1 MRILL
6 VHGWGF
12 GPWIWNGMMDRL
24 TALMSPLDLEVV
36 PLELGF
42 FGPPTPPQN
51 GHFDVAVGHSLG
63 FLWLLENRLITFD
76 RLVSING
83 FTRFSRAD
91 DFPTGWPGRVVQ
103 RMRKQ
108 LAVDA
113 ESMLAEFMSKSGVEA
128 EFRKHTD
135 WAAVDIAKLDWALEA
150 LINRDGREQWSQ
162 FEGPTRA
169 IAGTLDE
176 IVTPGQ
182 TRACFFE
189 SDVQWLKSNSHCLP
203 LKFPEICAALVR
215 ELIEVT

>member
-1 MRILL
+1 MKILL

-12 GPWIWNGMMDRL
+12 GPWMWNGMIHRL
-24 TALMSPLDLEVV
+24 RALTSPLDLQVV
-36 PLELGF
+36 SLDLGF
-42 FGPPTPPQN
+42 FGAPTPPQN
-51 GHFDVAVGHSLG
+51 GHFDIAIGHSLG
-63 FLWLLENRLITFD
+63 FLWLLENRLITSD

-83 FTRFSRAD
+83 FTRFSRAA
-91 DFPTGWPGRVVQ
+91 DFPSGWSSRVVQ

-108 LAVDA
+108 LAVNP
-113 ESMLAEFMSKSGVEA
+113 ESMLAEFMNKSAVET
-128 EFRKHTD
+128 EFREHTN
-135 WAAVDIAKLDWALEA
+135 WAAADIAKLDWGLEA

-182 TRACFFE
+182 TRECFFA
-189 SDVQWLKSNSHCLP
+189 SDVQWLKSKSHCLP
-203 LKFPEICAALVR
+203 LIFPEICAALVR

>member
-1 MRILL
+1 M
-6 VHGWGF
+6 V
-12 GPWIWNGMMDRL
+12 DRL
-24 TALMSPLDLEVV
+24 TALMDPLDLHYV
-36 PLELGF
+36 PLDFGF
-42 FGPPTPPQN
+42 FGTPTPPEN
-51 GHFDVAVGHSLG
+51 GHFDLAIGHSLG

-83 FTRFSRAD
+83 FTRFCRSQ
-91 DFPTGWPGRVVQ
+91 DFSTGWPIRIVQ

-113 ESMLAEFMSKSGVEA
+113 EPMLTEFMSKSGA
-128 EFRKHTD
+128 EREFLHQVQWQASD
-135 WAAVDIAKLDWALEA
+135 VAKLDWGLEA
-150 LINRDGREQWSQ
+150 LINLDVREQWNQ

-176 IVTPGQ
+176 IVTASH
-182 TRACFFE
+182 TRECFFG
-189 SDVQWLKSNSHCLP
+189 SDLQWLKSASHCLP